1 MEKENV
7 LSLLKEY
14 FELDETINELSDK
27 LDVFFEKGRYCKD
40 YIIVEKKDT
49 FGWGNV
55 TNSIEASLHKARKN
69 ALLKYA
75 DEIALQKYMEEEGYK
90 YEKKSLEDINAKT
103 FIICDIIK
111 RSIHDM
117 VNELKFSP
125 LYKRRFNMFEF
136 DTINNKF
143 FIAYD

>member
-14 FELDETINELSDK
+14 FQLDETVNELSDK
-27 LDVFFEKGRYCKD
+27 LDISFEKGHYCKD
-40 YIIVEKKDT
+40 YIIAEKEDT
-49 FGWGNV
+49 LWGNV
-55 TNSIEASLHKARKN
+55 TNTIEASLHKARKN

-75 DEIALQKYMEEEGYK
+75 DENALQKYMEEEGYK
-90 YEKKSLEDINAKT
+90 YEKKSLDDINAKT
-103 FIICDIIK
+103 FIICDLHK
-111 RSIHDM
+111 TSIHDM

>member
-27 LDVFFEKGRYCKD
+27 VNISFEKGHYCD
-40 YIIVEKKDT
+40 EYIKIEKKDML
-49 FGWGNV
+49 GWDNV
-55 TNSIEASLHKARKN
+55 TNSIEGCLHRTRKN

-75 DEIALQKYMEEEGYK
+75 DEKALQKYMKEEGYK
-90 YEKKSLEDINAKT
+90 YEKNSLESINAKT
-103 FIICDIIK
+103 FIICDMHKI
-111 RSIHDM
+111 SIHDM

-143 FIAYD
+143 LIAYD